1 MNTKRL
7 GGLPIS
13 REELLTQLEHAL
25 IDGDFRPGDRL
36 PSERTLSETYGVSR
50 PVVREVIQR
59 LRERGLLHVAPG
71 SGTYLRE
78 SSALDWG
85 RPLDAVSR
93 RAGTTIRQLVEARLM
108 LEEKAARLAAIHGT
122 EEDFENLSRAL
133 TAFDAAQDVIERGRA
148 DIAFHA
154 LIARASHNP
163 VLEMMFGS
171 IAPLIF
177 EVMLRSLDD
186 ADVMRV
192 GAPLHSVALD
202 ALKARDGDKAAS
214 VITEHIGLAER
225 LFGDD
230 FERSVERVAR
240 RKVQALFGPTASLED
255 VVNDALLA

>member
-1 MNTKRL
+1 MNTRRL
-7 GGLPIS
+7 SGPPIS
-13 REELLTQLEHAL
+13 REELLTKLEHAL
-25 IDGDFRPGDRL
+25 TDGDFAPGDRL

-78 SSALDWG
+78 NSALDWA

-93 RAGTTIRQLVEARLM
+93 RTGTTIRQLVEARVM
-108 LEEKAARLAAIHGT
+108 LEEQAARLAATHAT
-122 EEDFENLSRAL
+122 DEDLDNLTRAL
-133 TAFDAAQDVIERGRA
+133 DAFNTAGDIIERARS

-171 IAPLIF
+171 IAPLVF
-177 EVMLRSLDD
+177 EVLLRSLDD
-186 ADVMRV
+186 KDVMRE
-192 GAPLHSVALD
+192 GAPLHTDALD
-202 ALKARDGDKAAS
+202 ALKERDGDRAAAL
-214 VITEHIGLAER
+214 IGEHIRLASR

-230 FERSVERVAR
+230 YERSVDRVAR
-240 RKVQALFGPTASLED
+240 SKVQALFGPNASLED
-255 VVNDALLA
+255 VVTDALS

>member
-1 MNTKRL
+1 MNGKRL
-7 GGLPIS
+7 GQLPIS
-13 REELLTQLEHAL
+13 REELLTELEHTL
-25 IDGDFRPGDRL
+25 TEGDFAPGDRL
-36 PSERTLSETYGVSR
+36 PSERALSETYGVSR

-78 SSALDWG
+78 PSALDWA

-93 RAGTTIRQLVEARLM
+93 RSGTTIRQLVEARVM
-108 LEEKAARLAAIHGT
+108 LEEKAARLAAENAT
-122 EEDFENLSRAL
+122 DDDFDKLSRAL
-133 TAFDAAQDVIERGRA
+133 DAFNSPGGIIDRARA

-171 IAPLIF
+171 IAPLAF

-186 ADVMRV
+186 KDVMRE
-192 GAPLHSVALD
+192 GAPLHEDALQ
-202 ALKARDGDKAAS
+202 ALKARDGEQAAAL
-214 VITEHIGLAER
+214 IGKHIRLAAT

-230 FERSVERVAR
+230 YEKSVERVAR
-240 RKVQALFGPTASLED
+240 SKVQALFGPNASLEE
-255 VVNDALLA
+255 VVADALS